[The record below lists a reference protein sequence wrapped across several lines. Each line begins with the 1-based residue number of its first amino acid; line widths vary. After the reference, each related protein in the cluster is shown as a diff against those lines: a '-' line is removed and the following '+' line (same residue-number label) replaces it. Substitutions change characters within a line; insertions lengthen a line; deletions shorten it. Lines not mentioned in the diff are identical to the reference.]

1 MATPDVPAGA
11 LWWCV
16 NCATNIP
23 ADEVNLATWDSP
35 HGEESHTVCGS
46 GDLELLDE
54 RREVA

>member
-1 MATPDVPAGA
+1 VPAGA